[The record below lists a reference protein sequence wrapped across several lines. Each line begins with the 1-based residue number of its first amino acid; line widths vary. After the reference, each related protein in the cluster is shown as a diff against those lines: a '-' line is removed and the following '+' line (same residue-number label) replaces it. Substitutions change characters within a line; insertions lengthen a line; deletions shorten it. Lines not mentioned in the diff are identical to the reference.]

1 MVRNYK
7 QTVKHWLAVVF
18 GLELVYQTKSFAQE
32 GEDLLIAKLLQGKAQ
47 SFYIDVGA
55 HHPLRFSN
63 TYLLYKRGWRG
74 INIDPSP
81 GGMSA
86 FELQRPRD
94 INLELAVGKK
104 SGVLTYF
111 QFADSALNT
120 FDESAAKRVID
131 AGQSLLIKT
140 SPVELQTLQ
149 QVTDTWLPVGQEV
162 ALLDIDVEGS
172 ELEVLESNDWQR
184 VQPLVIAVEYLGQ
197 ESTPELQKIPLVQF
211 LASKNYSLRC
221 RTVNTLLFTKSSISY

>member
-1 MVRNYK
+1 MFRSYK

-32 GEDLLIAKLLQGKAQ
+32 GEDLLIAKLLYGKAGG
-47 SFYIDVGA
+47 FYIDVGA

-63 TYLLYKRGWRG
+63 TYLLYKKGWRG

-104 SGVLTYF
+104 SGALTYF

-120 FDESAAKRVID
+120 FDKLAAKRVID
-131 AGQSLLIKT
+131 ASQSTLIKT
-140 SPVELQTLQ
+140 SQVEVQTLQ
-149 QVTDTWLPVGQEV
+149 QVTDRWLPAGKEV
-162 ALLDIDVEGS
+162 SLLDIDVEGS
-172 ELEVLESNDWQR
+172 ELEVLQSNDWKR
-184 VQPLVIAVEYLGQ
+184 VRPTVIAVEYLGQ
-197 ESTPELQKIPLVQF
+197 ESMKELQKTPLVEF
-211 LASKNYSLRC
+211 LEAKEYMLRC
-221 RTVNTLLFTKSSISY
+221 RTVNTLLFTKLNN